1 MVHFL
6 TLEREAWQMHTAG
19 FQECCG
25 LGTAL
30 LLIPLLPSSI
40 RCSYYSQSVP
50 VLLWHILG
58 FRVCVVCL
66 FTSQGSRSRVAVLE
80 GLQMRS
86 SSSNI
91 YWKCHGSVAKSCH
104 LFVDPWTAACRAF
117 LSFTISQ
124 SLLKLMSIEA
134 VMPSNHLIQCQPLLL
149 LPSIFPSIEVFSNE
163 STLHNRWPKVLEL
176 QHYSFQLKSINSL
189 VLSLLY
195 CPTLTSIHDY
205 WENHSFDWRDLC
217 RESDISA
224 SLTW

>member
-1 MVHFL
+1 
-6 TLEREAWQMHTAG
+6 MHTAG
-19 FQECCG
+19 FQDCCG
-25 LGTAL
+25 LGTSL

-66 FTSQGSRSRVAVLE
+66 FTSQVSRSRVAVLE

-86 SSSNI
+86 TSSNI

-104 LFVDPWTAACRAF
+104 LFVTPWTAACQAF

-124 SLLKLMSIEA
+124 SLLKVMSIEA

-149 LPSIFPSIEVFSNE
+149 LPSIFPSIGVFSNG
-163 STLHNRWPKVLEL
+163 STLHNRWPK
-176 QHYSFQLKSINSL
+176 YWSFSIIPFNSKA
-189 VLSLLY
+189 
-195 CPTLTSIHDY
+195 SIL
-205 WENHSFDWRDLC
+205 WC
-217 RESDISA
+217 SA
-224 SLTW
+224 CFII